1 MSNKVLAL
9 YDFASKQEYIYRTS
23 KIKEISGASLLLAG
37 MYRKIPGILAPHG
50 ITLQWNMEKAFSMAD
65 FDADAADGIV
75 LYEGGGNLMVL
86 FRSEEIFKASN
97 RILSEHILRFCPGL
111 TMITACVKCNGSF
124 DEDRKNLYAENAR
137 RKNAFPAYDMPAV
150 TPMTQIDPMT
160 FLPVVYKRS
169 IGKKSYYPHSEVS
182 LSADRVSKLQAY
194 MSAGTEEK
202 DNRLDELE
210 DMTAVI
216 YIDGNSM
223 GNKLKACADESYDEG
238 VRKLRDFSK
247 QVQEIY
253 VAEPLQAIRNAIGD
267 GGFRKVIG
275 GGDEITIICE
285 AKMAWKIVQTYF
297 ETTAKSKL
305 ILENLSEA
313 DRKCTSC
320 AGIAIAH
327 AKAPFSVVYEI
338 AEAACES
345 AKKKS
350 RTKDGNYVDFYFCH
364 AGVTADFDTL
374 RDYEQRHA
382 TGRPYLVDDASE
394 QFAQYAPILQ
404 AAGRANVKSLG
415 AAAQDSPQRYLMEV
429 QRVNA
434 YLPKGTEKLTGTPDE
449 RTLVYDMAEFYD
461 LWFAKKKE
469 ADGQ

>member
-1 MSNKVLAL
+1 MNKKVLAL

-23 KIKEISGASLLLAG
+23 KIREISGASLLLAG
-37 MYRKIPGILAPHG
+37 MYREFPRILADHS
-50 ITLQWNMEKAFSMAD
+50 ITLLWDMEKAFSMAV
-65 FDADAADGIV
+65 FDESDSDGIV

-86 FRSEEIFKASN
+86 YRSVEKCKEAN
-97 RILSEHILRFCPGL
+97 CILSEHIMRGYPGQ
-111 TMITACVKCNGSF
+111 TMIAAYVECNGSF
-124 DEDRKNLYAENAR
+124 DEDRKNLYTENAR
-137 RKNAFPAYDMPAV
+137 RKNAYPAYDMPTV

-169 IGKKSYYPHSEVS
+169 GGSDSFYPHSEVS

-194 MSAGTEEK
+194 KSTKKEEK
-202 DNRLDELE
+202 DGRLEELK

-223 GNKLKACADESYDEG
+223 GNKLKACADSDYDKG
-238 VRKLRDFSK
+238 VRKLREFSE
-247 QVQEIY
+247 QVQKIY
-253 VAEPLQAIRNAIGD
+253 VTEPLVAIREKIGD

-285 AKMAWKIVQTYF
+285 AKAAWEIVQTYF
-297 ETTAKSKL
+297 ETTAAMELK
-305 ILENLSEA
+305 LENLSEA
-313 DRKCTSC
+313 DKKCTSC

-327 AKAPFSVVYEI
+327 AKAPFSIVYAI

-350 RTKDGNYVDFYFCH
+350 RTKDGNYVDFYYCH
-364 AGVTADFDTL
+364 AGVTADFETL

-382 TGRPYLVDDASE
+382 TGRPYLIDDARA
-394 QFAQYAPILQ
+394 QFAQHTPILR

-415 AAAQDSPQRYLMEV
+415 AAAQDSQQRYLMEV

-434 YLPKGTEKLTGTPDE
+434 YLPQAAQKLTGTPEE
-449 RTLVYDMAEFYD
+449 RMLVYDMAEFYD
-461 LWFAKKKE
+461 LWFARKKG
-469 ADGQ
+469 ADDQ